1 MKQTKTEEKGEV
13 RVLVTPFSSL
23 PKWTPEIQAV
33 KGLLNLKQVLLI
45 DSIFD
50 RKLVIEVA
58 LSRGWI

>member
-33 KGLLNLKQVLLI
+33 KELLNLKQVKLI
-45 DSIFD
+45 DRISD
-50 RKLVIEVA
+50 RKLAVEVA
-58 LSRGWI
+58 SSLD